1 MDFRILGPLEVLEGG
16 HQVALGGAK
25 QRALLTTLL
34 LHANE
39 VVSTDRL
46 IDALWEE
53 EPPARADKALQ
64 VYISHLRKALGRERL
79 ETKKPGYVLRV
90 GDDEL
95 DLVRFERLLEEGR
108 PKEALA
114 LWRGEPLSDVAY
126 SRFARAEIARLE
138 ELRVSALEE
147 RIEQDLAAAATRPSS
162 ASWKRSYTSTRSESA
177 CAAS

>member
-1 MDFRILGPLEVLEGG
+1 MDFRILGPLEVSERG

-34 LHANE
+34 LQANE

-46 IDALWEE
+46 IDAVWEE

-64 VYISHLRKALGRERL
+64 VYVSHLRKALGRERL

-95 DLVRFERLLEEGR
+95 DLVRFERLLEQGNPRGARPLAGRAALGRRLQPIRPRGDRTARAARLGAGRAHRARSRGR
-108 PKEALA
+108 P
-114 LWRGEPLSDVAY
+114 
-126 SRFARAEIARLE
+126 
-138 ELRVSALEE
+138 
-147 RIEQDLAAAATRPSS
+147 
-162 ASWKRSYTSTRSESA
+162 
-177 CAAS
+177 